1 MSEEEPLAE
10 VLLAVR
16 RVVSETK
23 TGTAIDKYRIE
34 YLWDLGDALIRHG
47 GTEIGGVPGAD
58 SVLEALRAG
67 GVSLYPTVL
76 KNAVRVRKYWPE
88 RAAYAAVALSLSSYG
103 KLKDVIQL
111 FDPTAELPQVEL
123 DSFLRYAASATY
135 IDTLARAGQLKARFI
150 KRRDGDLPDTDTLAE
165 DVHEAADVL
174 KQMIE
179 SGNEDAI
186 RSVREVLASD
196 KSKDLRLL
204 ISALQ
209 NPDVYARYQKKVRSA
224 LLPSPEEL
232 EMRGHARLGEVVRIL
247 SPLRTANPSLFPRI
261 ATEVG
266 RPYLGELATLLK
278 AVGSSEEQDRY
289 LKNQEVLRRFVDR
302 AGRRS

>member
-1 MSEEEPLAE
+1 MSEVEPLAE
-10 VLLAVR
+10 VLQAVR

-23 TGTAIDKYRIE
+23 TGSAIDKYRIE

-47 GTEIGGVPGAD
+47 GAEVGGVPGAG
-58 SVLEALRAG
+58 SVLDALRTG

-88 RAAYAAVALSLSSYG
+88 RASYVAVANSLSSYG

-111 FDPTAELPQVEL
+111 FNPAAELPRTEL
-123 DSFLRYAASATY
+123 ESFLSYAASATY
-135 IDTLARAGQLKARFI
+135 VETLERAGQLKARFI
-150 KRRDGDLPDTDTLAE
+150 KRGDSDLPDTDALAE
-165 DVHEAADVL
+165 DVHEATDVL
-174 KQMIE
+174 KLMIE

-186 RSVREVLASD
+186 RSVREVLAPD

-209 NPDVYARYQKKVRSA
+209 NPDVYARYRKQVRSA

-232 EMRGHARLGEVVRIL
+232 EIRGHASLGEVVRIL
-247 SPLRTANPSLFPRI
+247 SPLRTANPRLFPRI

-289 LKNQEVLRRFVDR
+289 LKNQEVLRRFVDG
-302 AGRRS
+302 AGRTS